1 MNRFLLFLILS
12 FFAVNGWC
20 AATVC
25 SESGKRCDMNV
36 ASADDWWMLNLEILE
51 CKVLCAEYDTLQV
64 TVTSDIEFD
73 ESAPDS
79 GCVPA
84 FDAVNFAGSFIL
96 KGDEVHTISNIC
108 MENTAMADSYG
119 MFNVAE
125 HELVVRN
132 LRFRNI
138 RADAKGAKYF
148 GLLAGRV
155 DGNLRLENVLFENV
169 RVNVDS
175 ASSFA
180 GGLVGIVSPPEEGPE
195 RGKAVLSNV
204 VVRDFV
210 VNSSSKKAVGGLLGY
225 VQDSLTVMLS
235 SISLS
240 MEQGRIDGEVDAN
253 TALFGGVVGMA
264 NNMTQFVM
272 DTLNVDISIAGDF
285 DANTEAVNIGG
296 VAGKIA
302 SGGFLAADAVV
313 NGRIKASSST
323 LFDTDHFFA
332 TVFYVGGLV
341 GQWKAVNSD
350 TFWVNGGS
358 VNVDIGTDSLLVPF
372 LDVGGILG
380 NAFVDDE
387 KARPLVSVMNVGYD
401 GKMDF
406 GFANHVQRIYAGG
419 FVGDIHSESGY
430 FSAVIENV
438 KSAPEMRGF
447 TFSGA
452 AGSLVGRMDALAVGI
467 RNVQA
472 SGKIG
477 MQMHNQL
484 YDARSPLYLG
494 GLVGFSENAK
504 LAVRS
509 SSYSGSLQLA
519 VQRSSID
526 TVTAWKAGGLVG
538 FASKGFLLV
547 DSSFFA
553 GRVMATNVPGRLS
566 LGGLLGETDTADSL
580 VIERS
585 YAVGKR
591 DTLMDV
597 RFQPAD
603 TGSFAIGGLVGNVGR
618 VPSVKIREVFARG
631 AMVLRDTL
639 LTTGQEYMNLAG
651 ILGRDDSTVKNAD
664 FLMQDAYYRGGFD
677 LDGFKCQRQPLIF
690 GVTAAANKRAYVN
703 AVYAV
708 DFTGRARE
716 ASQVKQKLIEVVAT
730 EPSDEFILQYRGE
743 KVLVVMDSAIFRDVL
758 NGAEEREAPAWD
770 WDENKNDGLPWL
782 VSLPKFDAYDGGVDT
797 VEVVPEETDALDTL
811 IQVVRCES
819 IEVYASG
826 NIAKVDI
833 RIRNETPSPVVM
845 KLSLV
850 NGADSAVVDTL
861 VVRTPEDSLD
871 IFVFRDIPKGNYR
884 AVVTLDTNTFETTE
898 WNVAG
903 GVTLMAN
910 SWTMVALG
918 SVEKDSVKG
927 VAGLTAYRWDERAKV
942 CDYWQYVP
950 YALDDAVEAVDGFWA
965 YSKSELELPMK
976 APDSVADSLRWK
988 LEHEFYGWNMVANP
1002 YPWALSTGDASD
1014 FENAEGAES
1023 PLWVW
1028 NADKRDYDPV
1038 SVLPPFGA
1046 FWVHS
1051 DSESV
1056 RAVSTEPA
1064 FGKDPVATYGHVEHV
1079 AVVSL
1084 EKSLRKAARGSWSVR
1099 LTLKGEDGSEDAW
1112 NVVGVGSR
1120 SVDVAEPP
1128 AGMAPGVNLSIS
1140 GGNDSTRALAK
1151 SVRAASAMP
1160 AGGSVSWTLAVS
1172 SAKPQ
1177 SALLGVEGLAELEAM
1192 GYSAVLV
1199 VDGME
1204 RVCAAGHPVKLELSS
1219 RVAKAEFRVVPKSAL
1234 PAVAASSIGEIRF
1247 VRSAGS
1253 LDVAFEAPGTL
1264 AGSRSEVRL
1273 LDLQGRMLSRAFG
1286 KVQPGM
1292 NSLSL
1297 SVFGRGGVF
1306 VLMVKAGSET
1316 RSMRIRL

>member
-1 MNRFLLFLILS
+1 MNRFLLALILS
-12 FFAVNGWC
+12 LFAVNGWC

-96 KGDEVHTISNIC
+96 TGDGVHTISNIC
-108 MENTAMADSYG
+108 MENTAKADSYG

-132 LRFRNI
+132 LRFKNI

-195 RGKAVLSNV
+195 KGKAVLSNV
-204 VVRDFV
+204 MVRDFV

-264 NNMTQFVM
+264 NNMTQFIM

-285 DANTEAVNIGG
+285 DANTEVVNIGG

-302 SGGFLAADAVV
+302 SGGFLASDAVV
-313 NGRIKASSST
+313 SGNIKASSST

-341 GQWKAVNSD
+341 GQWKAVDSD
-350 TFWVNGGS
+350 SFWVNGGS
-358 VNVDIGTDSLLVPF
+358 VNVNIGMDSLLVPF

-380 NAFVDDE
+380 NAFADDE
-387 KARPLVSVMNVGYD
+387 KARPLVSIMNVGYD
-401 GKMDF
+401 GKIDL
-406 GFANHVQRIYAGG
+406 GFANHVQRTYAGG
-419 FVGDIHSESGY
+419 FVGDIHSEAGY
-430 FSAVIENV
+430 FSAVIEDV
-438 KSAPEMRGF
+438 KSTPEMRGF

-452 AGSLVGRMDALAVGI
+452 AGSLVGRMDAQAVGI
-467 RNVQA
+467 RNAQA

-504 LAVRS
+504 MAVRS
-509 SSYSGSLQLA
+509 SSYSGSMQLA
-519 VQRSSID
+519 VQKSSID
-526 TVTAWKAGGLVG
+526 TATAWKAGGLVG
-538 FASKGFLLV
+538 FVSKGFLLV
-547 DSSFFA
+547 DSSSFA
-553 GRVMATNVPGRLS
+553 GKVMATNVPGRLS
-566 LGGLLGETDTADSL
+566 LGGLLGETDVADSL
-580 VIERS
+580 VIRRS
-585 YAVGKR
+585 YAVGTR
-591 DTLMDV
+591 DTLMEV
-597 RFQPAD
+597 GFQPAD
-603 TGSFAIGGLVGNVGR
+603 TGSFAIGGLVGNVGK

-631 AMVLRDTL
+631 ALVLRDTL

-651 ILGRDDSTVKNAD
+651 ILGRDDSTVKNAE

-677 LDGFKCQRQPLIF
+677 LKGLGCRRQPMIF
-690 GVTAAANKRAYVN
+690 GVTATTNKRAYVN

-708 DFTGRARE
+708 DFSGLARE
-716 ASQVKQKLIEVVAT
+716 ASQVKQKLIEVVAK
-730 EPSDEFILQYRGE
+730 EPSEEFILQYRGE
-743 KVLVVMDSAIFRDVL
+743 KVLVAMDSAIFKDVL

-770 WDENKNDGLPWL
+770 WAVDKNDGLPWL
-782 VSLPKFDAYDGGVDT
+782 ISLPVFDAYDGGTDT
-797 VEVVPEETDALDTL
+797 IEVVPEESDALDTL

-833 RIRNETPSPVVM
+833 RVHNETPSPVVM

-850 NGADSAVVDTL
+850 DGADSVIADTL

-871 IFVFRDIPKGNYR
+871 TFVFRDIPKGTYR
-884 AVVTLDTNTFETTE
+884 AVVKLDTNTFETTE
-898 WNVAG
+898 WSVAG
-903 GVTLMAN
+903 GVSLAADT
-910 SWTMVALG
+910 WTMVALG

-927 VAGLTAYRWDERAKV
+927 AAGLTAYRWDEHAKL

-950 YALDDAVEAVDGFWA
+950 HAVDDDVDALDGFWA

-976 APDSVADSLRWK
+976 APDTVADSLRWK

-1002 YPWALSTGDASD
+1002 YPWVVSAGEASD
-1014 FENAEGAES
+1014 FEDAEGSEN
-1023 PLWVW
+1023 PFWVW
-1028 NADKRDYDPV
+1028 NAEKRSYKPAEN
-1038 SVLPPFGA
+1038 LPPFGA

-1051 DSESV
+1051 DSDAV
-1056 RAVSTEPA
+1056 RAVSTEPV
-1064 FGKDPVATYGHVEHV
+1064 FGKEPVATYGHVEHV
-1079 AVVSL
+1079 VVVSL

-1120 SVDVAEPP
+1120 DVDVAEPP
-1128 AGMAPGVNLSIS
+1128 VGMAPGVNLSIS
-1140 GGNDSTRALAK
+1140 GGNDGTRALAK

-1177 SALLGVEGLAELEAM
+1177 SALFGVEGLEELDAM
-1192 GYSAVLV
+1192 GYGAVLV
-1199 VDGME
+1199 VDGSE
-1204 RVCAAGHPVKLELSS
+1204 HVCVADRPVKLELAST
-1219 RVAKAEFRVVPKSAL
+1219 ATAAEFRVVPKSAL
-1234 PAVAASSIGEIRF
+1234 PAVAANSIGKIRF
-1247 VRSAGS
+1247 AQSSGG
-1253 LDVAFEAPGTL
+1253 LDVGFEASGAL
-1264 AGSRSEVRL
+1264 AGARSEVRL
-1273 LDLQGRMLSRAFG
+1273 LDLQGRTLSRALG
-1286 KVQPGM
+1286 KVQSGL

-1297 SVFGRGGVF
+1297 SVPGHGGVF

>member
-1 MNRFLLFLILS
+1 M
-12 FFAVNGWC
+12 
-20 AATVC
+20 
-25 SESGKRCDMNV
+25 EV
-36 ASADDWWMLNLEILE
+36 ASAADWQLLNLEIME
-51 CKVLCAEYDTLQV
+51 CKVLCAGYDTLQV

-73 ESAPDS
+73 KSAPDS

-84 FDAVNFAGSFIL
+84 FDEVILAGAFIFT
-96 KGDEVHTISNIC
+96 GDKMHTISNIC
-108 MENTAMADSYG
+108 MENTEMLDSYG

-132 LRFRNI
+132 LRFKNI
-138 RADAKGAKYF
+138 RADARGAKYF

-180 GGLVGIVSPPEEGPE
+180 GGLVGIVSPPEEGYE
-195 RGKAVLSNV
+195 KGKAVLSNV
-204 VVRDFV
+204 MVRDFV
-210 VNSSSKKAVGGLLGY
+210 VNSNSKKAVGGLLGY

-264 NNMTQFVM
+264 NNMTQFIM
-272 DTLNVDISIAGDF
+272 DTLNVEITIAGDF
-285 DANTEAVNIGG
+285 DANTEVVNIGG

-313 NGRIKASSST
+313 NGSIKASSST

-387 KARPLVSVMNVGYD
+387 KARPLVSLMNVGYD
-401 GKMDF
+401 GKIDL

-438 KSAPEMRGF
+438 KSAPDMRGF

-452 AGSLVGRMDALAVGI
+452 AGSLVGRMDAQAVGI

-538 FASKGFLLV
+538 FASRGFLLV

-566 LGGLLGETDTADSL
+566 LGGLLGETDAADSL
-580 VIERS
+580 IIRRS

-591 DTLMDV
+591 DTLMEV

-618 VPSVKIREVFARG
+618 VPSVNIQEVFARG
-631 AMVLRDTL
+631 SLVLRDTL

-677 LDGFKCQRQPLIF
+677 LDGFKCSRQPMIF
-690 GVTAAANKRAYVN
+690 GVTATAKKHAYVN

-708 DFTGRARE
+708 DFTGRAQE
-716 ASQVKQKLIEVVAT
+716 ASQAKQKMIEVVAT

-743 KVLVVMDSAIFRDVL
+743 KVLVSMDSAIFRDVL
-758 NGAEEREAPAWD
+758 NGAEEREVPAWD

-782 VSLPKFDAYDGGVDT
+782 VSLPVFDAYDGGADT
-797 VEVVPEETDALDTL
+797 IEVVPEEADALDTL

-833 RIRNETPSPVVM
+833 HVHNETPSPVVM

-850 NGADSAVVDTL
+850 DGADSAIADTL

-871 IFVFRDIPKGNYR
+871 SFVFRDIPKGTYR

-898 WNVAG
+898 WAVAG
-903 GVTLMAN
+903 GVTLAADT
-910 SWTMVALG
+910 WTMVALG
-918 SVEKDSVKG
+918 SVEKDSVKD
-927 VAGLTAYRWDERAKV
+927 ATGLTAFRWDEHAKA
-942 CDYWQYVP
+942 CDYWQYVA
-950 YALDDAVEAVDGFWA
+950 YALDDEMDALDGFWA
-965 YSKSELELPMK
+965 YSKSELELPMR
-976 APDSVADSLRWK
+976 AADSVPDSLRWK
-988 LEHEFYGWNMVANP
+988 LEHEFYGWNLVANP
-1002 YPWALSTGDASD
+1002 YPWALSTDDTSD
-1014 FENAEGAES
+1014 FKDAEGSEN
-1023 PLWVW
+1023 PVWVW
-1028 NADKRDYDPV
+1028 NAEKRAYDPV
-1038 SVLPPFGA
+1038 TELPPFGA

-1056 RAVSTEPA
+1056 RMVSTEPV
-1064 FGKDPVATYGHVEHV
+1064 FGKEPVATYGHVEQV
-1079 AVVSL
+1079 AVVTL

-1099 LTLKGEDGSEDAW
+1099 LALKGEDGSEDAW

-1120 SVDVAEPP
+1120 NVDVAEPP

-1140 GGNDSTRALAK
+1140 GGNDGTRALAK
-1151 SVRAASAMP
+1151 SVYAASAMP
-1160 AGGSVSWTLAVS
+1160 DGGSVSWTLAVS

-1177 SALLGVEGLAELEAM
+1177 SALLDVEGLEELEAM
-1192 GYSAVLV
+1192 GFSAVLV
-1199 VDGME
+1199 TDGKE

-1219 RVAKAEFRVVPKSAL
+1219 RATEVEFRVVPKSAL
-1234 PAVAASSIGEIRF
+1234 PAVAASSIGKIRF
-1247 VRSAGS
+1247 VRSAGG
-1253 LDVAFEAPGTL
+1253 LDVAFEAPAML
-1264 AGSRSEVRL
+1264 AGSSSEVRL
-1273 LDLQGRMLSRAFG
+1273 LDLQGRTLSRALG
-1286 KVQPGM
+1286 KVRPGM

-1297 SVFGRGGVF
+1297 SVSGHGGVF